1 MNKTTYEEYLDKN
14 SEIRVFS
21 VAVFEKL
28 SDGTRFVVTNTHPAP
43 TGQAENYARNFADLL
58 KIADV
63 ELEKYKDL
71 PVIMTGDFNTKEQ
84 AEMYRTFMNTA
95 GVKDAKYEADTLVRD
110 YCTYSG
116 WQKAPKSGNANCID
130 HIFVNSKTDVK
141 LFNVVIDHDVPN
153 TSDHIPIYADIA
165 LK

>member
-1 MNKTTYEEYLDKN
+1 M
-14 SEIRVFS
+14 
-21 VAVFEKL
+21 
-28 SDGTRFVVTNTHPAP
+28 
-43 TGQAENYARNFADLL
+43 
-58 KIADV
+58 
-63 ELEKYKDL
+63 YK
-71 PVIMTGDFNTKEQ
+71 
-84 AEMYRTFMNTA
+84 TFMDTA

-116 WQKAPKSGNANCID
+116 WQKAPKAGNASCID
-130 HIFVNSKTDVK
+130 HIFVNDKTDVK